1 MFEQEFITLPF
12 NKYNDLK
19 NENAELKNKLH
30 MLDNQISD
38 HFLQN
43 VSNNITIEI
52 LQTQIVNLEKENKFL
67 NERILQLEK
76 SNQELKRDN
85 IEHKNT
91 ISKQNERIS
100 KQNERI
106 SKQNELISTQNERI
120 DELINKQHIQKIIM
134 AVQDLNAMFELEK
147 HINDTKLFRLRNFRN
162 NICHYFDDVNDTEFL
177 KFKKMENVINQLCD
191 IDPNIKYK
199 IEQSYGV
206 NVVQKIIDYMKPVL
220 DNYVCTIDKIDED
233 DLNFILNQF
242 WE

>member
-1 MFEQEFITLPF
+1 
-12 NKYNDLK
+12 
-19 NENAELKNKLH
+19 
-30 MLDNQISD
+30 
-38 HFLQN
+38 
-43 VSNNITIEI
+43 
-52 LQTQIVNLEKENKFL
+52 VNLEKENKFL

-85 IEHKNT
+85 I
-91 ISKQNERIS
+91 KQNERIS

-106 SKQNELISTQNERI
+106 SKQNERI

-147 HINDTKLFRLRNFRN
+147 HINDTKLSRLRNFRN
-162 NICHYFDDVNDTEFL
+162 NICHYFDDLNDTEFL

>member
-85 IEHKNT
+85 I
-91 ISKQNERIS
+91 KQNERIS

-106 SKQNELISTQNERI
+106 SKQNERI

-147 HINDTKLFRLRNFRN
+147 HINDTKLSRLRNFRN
-162 NICHYFDDVNDTEFL
+162 NICHYFDDLNDTEFL

>member
-85 IEHKNT
+85 I
-91 ISKQNERIS
+91 KQNERIS

-106 SKQNELISTQNERI
+106 SKQNERI

-162 NICHYFDDVNDTEFL
+162 NICHYFDDLNDTEFL